1 MKKATSADVRGKF
14 IEFFREKS
22 HTAIP
27 SASLLPDNDP
37 SVLFTTAGMHP
48 LVPYLLGE
56 IHPGGKRLVSVQKC
70 IRTGD
75 IDEVGDNRHLTFFEM
90 LGNWSLG
97 DYFKQEAIAWS
108 FEFLT
113 SHKWLGLDPGRL
125 YVSVFE
131 GDNDAPKDDEAIQ
144 NWKTAFATVD
154 ITAEVGDWE
163 EGIKRNDRIFLYGKD
178 KNWWGPAG
186 ETGPCGPDTEMFYDT
201 LNLKDKSAHATYW
214 KGSGYCHP
222 NCDCGRYVEIW
233 NDVFMQYQKTKT
245 GTFEPLAQKN
255 VDTGMGLERTV
266 SVMNGEDVFLI
277 DTFAEL
283 IKKIEEL
290 SEKKYGES
298 ETVSR
303 SMRVIAD
310 HLRSAVFIVGDEHG
324 VAPSN
329 VGQGYVL
336 RRLIRRAVRH
346 AKLLGIQTAFTA
358 AISGEVVNIFGSVY
372 PELAHNRSKILS
384 ELEAEE
390 KKFADTLERG
400 LREFARLTEVDGKI
414 AFDLYQS
421 YGFPL
426 ELTEELSRERGFH
439 IERSVFEAEFKKHQ
453 DLSRTASAGQFKG
466 GLADAS
472 DAVVRLHTATH
483 LLHQALIDVLGG
495 TADQKG
501 SNITAERLRFDFAF
515 PRKVTPEEI
524 KRVEEIV
531 NQRIKE
537 KLPVHFE
544 LLSVEEAKKR
554 GALGVFE
561 EKYTTLGDKV
571 KVYFVGDYS
580 KEICGGPH
588 VENTGTIGSF
598 KIQKEEAISAGVRRI
613 RAVVVNE

>member
-1 MKKATSADVRGKF
+1 MGNISSADVRATF
-14 IEFFREKS
+14 IRFFREKS

-27 SASLLPDNDP
+27 SASLIPENDP

-48 LVPYLLGE
+48 LVPFLLGE
-56 IHPGGKRLVSVQKC
+56 THPGGKRLTSVQKC

-97 DYFKQEAIAWS
+97 DYFKKDAIAWS

-113 SHKWLGLDPGRL
+113 SKSWLGLDAERL

-131 GDNDAPKDDEAIQ
+131 GDADAPKDEEAIGHWQ
-144 NWKTAFATVD
+144 SAFAGAGMK
-154 ITAEVGDWE
+154 AEVGDRTRGVHE
-163 EGIKRNDRIFLYGKD
+163 NERIFLYGK
-178 KNWWGPAG
+178 KENWWGPAG

-201 LNLKDKSAHATYW
+201 LNVKDKSEHVFGWTGDAP
-214 KGSGYCHP
+214 CHP
-222 NCDCGRYVEIW
+222 NCNCGRYVEIW

-245 GTFEPLAQKN
+245 GAFEPLAQKN

-266 SVMNGEDVFLI
+266 AVINGEDVFLI
-277 DTFAEL
+277 DTFKP
-283 IKKIEEL
+283 IMGRVEEL
-290 SEKKYGES
+290 SGKKYGS
-298 ETVSR
+298 DTETTR
-303 SMRVIAD
+303 AMRVIAD
-310 HLRSAVFIVGDEHG
+310 HLRSATFILGDEHG

-336 RRLIRRAVRH
+336 RRLIRRAVRYG
-346 AKLLGIQTAFTA
+346 KLLGIKDAFTSTVA
-358 AISGEVVNIFGSVY
+358 EKIVDAFGPTY
-372 PELAHNRSKILS
+372 PELSKNREKILS
-384 ELEAEE
+384 ELGNEE
-390 KKFADTLERG
+390 KKFAVALEKG
-400 LREFARLTEVDGKI
+400 LREFSRLTEVDGKV

-426 ELTEELSRERGFH
+426 ELTEELSRERGF
-439 IERSVFEAEFKKHQ
+439 SVDKSAFEAEFKKHQ

-472 DAVVRLHTATH
+472 DSVVKLDTATH

-515 PRKVTPEEI
+515 PRKVTSEEI
-524 KRVEEIV
+524 KKIEAIV
-531 NQRIKE
+531 NLRIQE
-537 KLPVHFE
+537 DLPVHFE
-544 LLSVEEAKKR
+544 MLTVEEAKKR
-554 GALGVFE
+554 GAMGVFE

-571 KVYFVGDYS
+571 KVYFVGEYS

-588 VENTGTIGSF
+588 VEHTGVIGSF
-598 KIQKEEAISAGVRRI
+598 KIQKEEASSAGVRRI
-613 RAVVVNE
+613 KAVIG